1 MSLKDKTIVVTGGSR
16 GLGLGLVE
24 ALVEEGAKVTVVARD
39 RVALRSGGAKAGR
52 RRDPGRR
59 HRGGGRPAHPRRRPT
74 RYPGAERR
82 RDAPHGPARPAE
94 LGRLYGDGVD
104 GAPNGIERAK
114 MVVVKTHQ
122 KGSRPW
128 ASLSPGCRQSRVLVS
143 IWRRTFSRSTAS
155 TRRGRSSSDASCGA
169 TRCRNSSPSLR
180 PASWRW
186 RHAPRRITGRECWSG
201 SGTRSD

>member
-94 LGRLYGDGVD
+94 LGGFYGDLGD
-104 GAPNGIERAK
+104 RRQGRALLAAGGAQPAAPAGE
-114 MVVVKTHQ
+114 
-122 KGSRPW
+122 
-128 ASLSPGCRQSRVLVS
+128 PGR
-143 IWRRTFSRSTAS
+143 
-155 TRRGRSSSDASCGA
+155 
-169 TRCRNSSPSLR
+169 
-180 PASWRW
+180 
-186 RHAPRRITGRECWSG
+186 
-201 SGTRSD
+201 